1 MHAVRMHQHGGPEVL
16 VYEDAPDPRP
26 GPLDVR
32 VRVRAVA
39 LNHIDLWVRRGLP
52 RLRLQFPH
60 ILGADIAGVVDAVGE
75 GVEGVAPGDAVVL
88 SPGVSC
94 GQCRWCIAG
103 DDTLCPRFS
112 IFGEHIPG
120 GYAEFVV
127 APRANVLPKPARLDF
142 VRAAAVPLVFL
153 TAWNMLVTHA
163 RLRSGETVLIWGAG
177 SGVGSA
183 AIQIA
188 RLYHAR
194 VIATAGADWKLERAR
209 ALGAEAVVNHSTE
222 DVYEAVRRL
231 TDRRGVDVVFD
242 HVGAASWETSLRVLA
257 RGGRLV
263 TCGATTGAQAPTDIR
278 YIYGRQLS
286 IFGTWVGAKREL
298 LEVMVH
304 VEAGRLDPVVHAV
317 LPLAEAR
324 AAHEMLERR
333 EQFGKVVLAVSEA
346 GA

>member
-1 MHAVRMHQHGGPEVL
+1 
-16 VYEDAPDPRP
+16 
-26 GPLDVR
+26 
-32 VRVRAVA
+32 
-39 LNHIDLWVRRGLP
+39 
-52 RLRLQFPH
+52 
-60 ILGADIAGVVDAVGE
+60 
-75 GVEGVAPGDAVVL
+75 
-88 SPGVSC
+88 
-94 GQCRWCIAG
+94 
-103 DDTLCPRFS
+103 
-112 IFGEHIPG
+112 
-120 GYAEFVV
+120 
-127 APRANVLPKPARLDF
+127 
-142 VRAAAVPLVFL
+142 
-153 TAWNMLVTHA
+153 
-163 RLRSGETVLIWGAG
+163 
-177 SGVGSA
+177 
-183 AIQIA
+183 
-188 RLYHAR
+188 
-194 VIATAGADWKLERAR
+194 
-209 ALGAEAVVNHSTE
+209 
-222 DVYEAVRRL
+222 
-231 TDRRGVDVVFD
+231 VFD

>member
-120 GYAEFVV
+120 GYAEFV
-127 APRANVLPKPARLDF
+127 KIPARNVIKIPEHISFDE
-142 VRAAAVPLVFL
+142 AAAVPLVFM
-153 TAWNMLVTHA
+153 TAWRMVVTRAKVRPGEDVLVLA
-163 RLRSGETVLIWGAG
+163 AG

-188 RLYHAR
+188 KLCGAR
-194 VIATAGADWKLERAR
+194 VIATASTDEKLAKAKELGADIVINYAKTDFDKEVWKLT
-209 ALGAEAVVNHSTE
+209 NK
-222 DVYEAVRRL
+222 
-231 TDRRGVDVVFD
+231 RGVDVVIESI
-242 HVGAASWETSLRVLA
+242 GQATWPKSLRALA
-257 RGGRLV
+257 RNGRLV
-263 TCGATTGAQAPTDIR
+263 TCGATTGPIGETDIR
-278 YIYGRQLS
+278 LVFWKQLQ
-286 IFGTWVGAKREL
+286 IFGSTMGARREL
-298 LEVMVH
+298 QTVLHLVWEGKLKPVI
-304 VEAGRLDPVVHAV
+304 AGAF
-317 LPLAEAR
+317 PLAEA
-324 AAHEMLERR
+324 AQAHEMLEHR
-333 EQFGKVVLAVSEA
+333 EQFGKLLLHP
-346 GA
+346 